1 MERESVEHTLSW
13 SEELLGFILHY
24 IFLIVIET
32 GPAIEPVRP
41 MVRWFTGLTGWT
53 VGSKWFNKV
62 KYITDSLQTQTTAWL
77 GGWCAM
83 TPFNPSWVWLPPYT
97 PFSYILSSF
106 SCVHVVWQSSSSRLS
121 GRVLVFWPA
130 FKRKPGGP
138 TGLYRV
144 ICTDGLLTGPNQR
157 RP

>member
-1 MERESVEHTLSW
+1 
-13 SEELLGFILHY
+13 
-24 IFLIVIET
+24 
-32 GPAIEPVRP
+32 
-41 MVRWFTGLTGWT
+41 
-53 VGSKWFNKV
+53 
-62 KYITDSLQTQTTAWL
+62 
-77 GGWCAM
+77 M
-83 TPFNPSWVWLPPYT
+83 TPFNPSWVQLPPYT

-157 RP
+157 RPWFQFFPVQPPVQSSPNNYALNHE